1 MKYLIF
7 DSKIEGHHLEYIHH
21 LYDKARSMMNDD
33 FIFYLNNK
41 FNEVKEIMEWEDA
54 PNVKFE
60 YLSDEEQMKS
70 DNSNLLIAAWHQ
82 SWIVR
87 RIANKEKIDKIWLIM
102 FIHLM
107 PFLPVILSKK
117 IKIMGVLYRIYLYDK
132 DKMKGVRLWLEKFRY
147 SIFVNNKSVER
158 ILVLN
163 DQYAVDQLNKIY
175 STDKFYFLPDPVPN
189 IDMSKVKNIRCELGI
204 NPEDKVYLHFGGLD
218 PRKGTLEILDAIAL
232 MSEEELAGIV
242 FVFAGRVYKSMHD
255 EFYERYEKL
264 KDKVKILVYDEFCD
278 YDFLNNLCYSCDCIL
293 IPYKNPNQ
301 SSGVIGYAS
310 LFQKPV
316 IGPSQG
322 LLGRLIKDYQLG
334 QTIDK
339 IDKEMILES
348 LKKPLNTA
356 SIDYAHSRQ
365 ISNFQNCYE

>member
-1 MKYLIF
+1 MRYLIF
-7 DSKIEGHHLEYIHH
+7 DSKIDGHHLEYIHH

-60 YLSDEEQMKS
+60 YLSYEEQMKS
-70 DNSNLLIAAWHQ
+70 DNANLLIAAWHQ

-87 RIANKEKIDKIWLIM
+87 RIANREKIDKIWLIM

-107 PFLPVILSKK
+107 PFLPIILSNK

-132 DKMKGVRLWLEKFRY
+132 DKMKGVRLWLEKLRY
-147 SIFVNNKSVER
+147 HIFVNNKSVDR
-158 ILVLN
+158 ILILN
-163 DQYAVDQLNKIY
+163 DQYAVDKLNQLYNTK
-175 STDKFYFLPDPVPN
+175 KFCFLPDPVPN
-189 IDMSKVKNIRCELGI
+189 IDMTKVKDVRSELGI
-204 NPEDKVYLHFGGLD
+204 KPSDKVFLHFGGLD
-218 PRKGTLEILDAIAL
+218 PRKGTLEILDAITL
-232 MSEEELAGIV
+232 MTEEELACKV
-242 FVFAGRVYKSMHD
+242 FIFAGRVFESMHD
-255 EFYERYEKL
+255 EFYEKYEVL
-264 KDKVKILVYDEFCD
+264 KNKARILVFDEFCS

-322 LLGRLIKDYQLG
+322 LLGRLIKEYKLG
-334 QTIDK
+334 MTIDFISDYDLK
-339 IDKEMILES
+339 HAVMAEIVNINNNYIL
-348 LKKPLNTA
+348 KN
-356 SIDYAHSRQ
+356 SIS
-365 ISNFQNCYE
+365 SFSSKWS